1 MLMHV
6 AHKPLTTSLC
16 ALKIIKLRHDVD
28 SSTTPTQKNYEKNK
42 ININATVRIYKADMQ
57 NK

>member
-1 MLMHV
+1 MT
-6 AHKPLTTSLC
+6 LTHQRRL
-16 ALKIIKLRHDVD
+16 LKKITK
-28 SSTTPTQKNYEKNK
+28 KNK